1 MGWDLSMRRMVVGLI
16 CACVLSSTL
25 PAGAQENS
33 WPWFRGVDRSGVS
46 KETGLLQEWP
56 AAGPPVVFETKG
68 AGRGYASISIAG
80 GRLFTLGD
88 NLSTADDKDEYLTCF
103 SQKDGKQLWKTKTG
117 PAWTSGPES
126 WQSSR
131 STPSVDGDRV
141 YCLTP
146 YGLLYCCS
154 VEDGKVIWQKD
165 LKKDFGGDKGDSW
178 GYSESVLIDGDRL
191 ICTPG
196 KEKNTMLALDKMTGE
211 KIWGASR
218 EGDKGAGHASI
229 LITKIGNTKVYVNTT
244 ASGGLGVRADDGKL
258 MWTTDV
264 PQAVAVIPTPIVR
277 GDLVFLCAGYASGG
291 TLLRQVP
298 ADDGTV
304 KVEEVYPLN
313 TALKNKHGGI
323 VLVGDYLYGDSD
335 DKGTPFCA
343 EFLTGE
349 VKWKKRGSGK
359 NSAAMIAADNRL
371 YILFADGTLVL
382 AKTDPADYE
391 EVSSFKVGDSERPFW
406 AHPSLVDGKL
416 YIRDQDRIICYDVKV
431 K

>member
-1 MGWDLSMRRMVVGLI
+1 MRRLLMVLVG
-16 CACVLSSTL
+16 
-25 PAGAQENS
+25 AGLLCGALATAEAQEQS

-46 KETGLLQEWP
+46 KETGLLQAWP
-56 AAGPPVVFETKG
+56 ENGPPVVFETKG
-68 AGRGYASISIAG
+68 AGRGYASIVVAG
-80 GRLFTLGD
+80 GRLYTLGD
-88 NLSTADDKDEYLTCF
+88 SLSTADDKDEYLTCF
-103 SQKDGKQLWKTKTG
+103 DQRDGKQIWKTKTG
-117 PAWTSGPES
+117 PAWNNGPES

-154 VEDGKVIWQKD
+154 TANGDVIWMKD
-165 LKKDFGGDKGDSW
+165 IKKEFGGDKGDSW

-218 EGDKGAGHASI
+218 EGDKGAGHASVI
-229 LITKIGNTKVYVNTT
+229 ITKVGDTKVYVNTT
-244 ASGGLGVRADDGKL
+244 ASGGLGVRAEDGKL
-258 MWTTDV
+258 MWTTDD

-277 GDLVFLCAGYASGG
+277 GEHVFLCAGYASGG
-291 TLLRQVP
+291 TLLKQV
-298 ADDGTV
+298 ATDDGV

-313 TALKNKHGGI
+313 RDLKNKHGGI

-343 EFLTGE
+343 DFLTGE

-382 AKTDPADYE
+382 AKADPNDYV
-391 EVSSFKVGDSERPFW
+391 EVSSVKVGDSERPFW

-416 YIRDQDRIICYDVKV
+416 YIRDQDRIICYDVKA